1 MISVQKLVSSTWRRT
16 ASTNSGI
23 QIPKKKIW
31 TEGDIVNALRSTVP
45 KPRIPIPWAEGIQHE
60 QSFDYDRGDAGTG
73 LKKKGGLLTKKEL
86 GVKAAEYAIKQ
97 LKAEFEHDFAKGEFG
112 NLRNHL
118 QNCSAEPLVAR
129 SVEDIIDANLEEYIE
144 WINFRPIKAGIP
156 EWVRKAFPTREL
168 DEILLLIELLNEK
181 EMSEDVQRKL
191 IIAVSVYL
199 KQPSATLNDKMEMG
213 KSLLKRKW
221 FKSKT
226 AKTLDYTVI
235 VSDMLDAVYF
245 HRTFIKE
252 EDAYDRELVELFES
266 VSIPTTRLFNAYLRI
281 QPVNTPYAL
290 GIQNEMN
297 KLNLKPSPATLVAL
311 YKHLDDNHIRLMSEQ
326 IDRNESLGLA
336 DSGDFYDFYAFLH
349 LVKQLESESQA
360 ERKYRKSTQKRRLL
374 DSKDSKS
381 SDFLRRA
388 GMYEKLIYQNPQFIP
403 RDTFNEIFNIIK
415 LIQVRYGT
423 NANEVWDTFIEAPS
437 QDFPLQA
444 EVLSWAQSNRNMNL
458 VAQLWQYLDASD
470 SLRYNLSTTAN
481 IVYFINQ
488 MSNFPLKDAEVNQ
501 ICHIAKTM
509 LEMLADKRDI
519 WTVEM
524 PQREQIEKQSGMLVQ
539 MCFKSLLQ
547 FDRWEPVQNYIKV
560 EAIKPGRP
568 DTTEEL
574 LNLTFKYGVDK
585 KITSLCDA
593 CLYLEKSK
601 RKMTMNADL
610 KESYTSYLASQKTPL
625 MY

>member
-112 NLRNHL
+112 TIRNHL

-221 FKSKT
+221 FKSKNS
-226 AKTLDYTVI
+226 KTLDYTDI

-252 EDAYDRELVELFES
+252 EDGYDRELVELFES

-326 IDRNESLGLA
+326 IDRNGEFDRYFNSWLSIL
-336 DSGDFYDFYAFLH
+336 FFQNH
-349 LVKQLESESQA
+349 LV
-360 ERKYRKSTQKRRLL
+360 LL
-374 DSKDSKS
+374 T
-381 SDFLRRA
+381 R
-388 GMYEKLIYQNPQFIP
+388 
-403 RDTFNEIFNIIK
+403 EIFM
-415 LIQVRYGT
+415 
-423 NANEVWDTFIEAPS
+423 TFMH
-437 QDFPLQA
+437 F
-444 EVLSWAQSNRNMNL
+444 
-458 VAQLWQYLDASD
+458 
-470 SLRYNLSTTAN
+470 
-481 IVYFINQ
+481 FI
-488 MSNFPLKDAEVNQ
+488 
-501 ICHIAKTM
+501 
-509 LEMLADKRDI
+509 
-519 WTVEM
+519 W
-524 PQREQIEKQSGMLVQ
+524 
-539 MCFKSLLQ
+539 
-547 FDRWEPVQNYIKV
+547 
-560 EAIKPGRP
+560 
-568 DTTEEL
+568 
-574 LNLTFKYGVDK
+574 
-585 KITSLCDA
+585 
-593 CLYLEKSK
+593 
-601 RKMTMNADL
+601 
-610 KESYTSYLASQKTPL
+610 
-625 MY
+625 

>member
-1 MISVQKLVSSTWRRT
+1 MHIVKCQYFSMISVQKLVSPTWRRT

-112 NLRNHL
+112 TLRNHL
-118 QNCSAEPLVAR
+118 QNCSPEPLVAR

-221 FKSKT
+221 FKSKNS
-226 AKTLDYTVI
+226 KTLDYTDI

-252 EDAYDRELVELFES
+252 EDGYDRELVELFES

-326 IDRNESLGLA
+326 IDRNGEFDRYFNSWLSIL
-336 DSGDFYDFYAFLH
+336 FFQNH
-349 LVKQLESESQA
+349 LV
-360 ERKYRKSTQKRRLL
+360 LL
-374 DSKDSKS
+374 T
-381 SDFLRRA
+381 R
-388 GMYEKLIYQNPQFIP
+388 
-403 RDTFNEIFNIIK
+403 EIFM
-415 LIQVRYGT
+415 
-423 NANEVWDTFIEAPS
+423 TFMH
-437 QDFPLQA
+437 F
-444 EVLSWAQSNRNMNL
+444 
-458 VAQLWQYLDASD
+458 
-470 SLRYNLSTTAN
+470 
-481 IVYFINQ
+481 FI
-488 MSNFPLKDAEVNQ
+488 
-501 ICHIAKTM
+501 
-509 LEMLADKRDI
+509 
-519 WTVEM
+519 W
-524 PQREQIEKQSGMLVQ
+524 
-539 MCFKSLLQ
+539 
-547 FDRWEPVQNYIKV
+547 
-560 EAIKPGRP
+560 
-568 DTTEEL
+568 
-574 LNLTFKYGVDK
+574 
-585 KITSLCDA
+585 
-593 CLYLEKSK
+593 
-601 RKMTMNADL
+601 
-610 KESYTSYLASQKTPL
+610 
-625 MY
+625 

>member
-1 MISVQKLVSSTWRRT
+1 MHIVKCQYFRMISVQKLVSSTWRRT

-221 FKSKT
+221 FKSKNS
-226 AKTLDYTVI
+226 KTLDYTDI

-252 EDAYDRELVELFES
+252 EDGYDRELVELFES

-281 QPVNTPYAL
+281 QPVNTSYAL

-326 IDRNESLGLA
+326 IDRNGE
-336 DSGDFYDFYAFLH
+336 
-349 LVKQLESESQA
+349 
-360 ERKYRKSTQKRRLL
+360 
-374 DSKDSKS
+374 
-381 SDFLRRA
+381 
-388 GMYEKLIYQNPQFIP
+388 
-403 RDTFNEIFNIIK
+403 
-415 LIQVRYGT
+415 
-423 NANEVWDTFIEAPS
+423 
-437 QDFPLQA
+437 
-444 EVLSWAQSNRNMNL
+444 
-458 VAQLWQYLDASD
+458 
-470 SLRYNLSTTAN
+470 
-481 IVYFINQ
+481 
-488 MSNFPLKDAEVNQ
+488 
-501 ICHIAKTM
+501 
-509 LEMLADKRDI
+509 
-519 WTVEM
+519 
-524 PQREQIEKQSGMLVQ
+524 
-539 MCFKSLLQ
+539 
-547 FDRWEPVQNYIKV
+547 FDRYFNSSLSILFF
-560 EAIKPGRP
+560 R
-568 DTTEEL
+568 
-574 LNLTFKYGVDK
+574 
-585 KITSLCDA
+585 ITWSC
-593 CLYLEKSK
+593 
-601 RKMTMNADL
+601 
-610 KESYTSYLASQKTPL
+610 
-625 MY
+625 